1 MEKMLLM
8 LAIGSGL
15 LSLLFLFATFSAIRK
30 KKIVGSLLRLLCVLL
45 FLSLTALFATITI
58 ATQGYRAL
66 THEAIVAVIRT
77 EPLEDKRFMAHL
89 EYPDGRNTSYEI
101 AGDALYMDAHIL
113 KWKPLANLLGLHTAY
128 ELDRLGG
135 RYSDIEDELQSP
147 RTLYALAQDKPI
159 NLFALRKRFA
169 FLSPLLDAEYGSAAF
184 IRVEKAAT
192 FEIRVSTT
200 GLLVREVQS
209 D

>member
-1 MEKMLLM
+1 MEKILLW
-8 LAIGSGL
+8 LAVGSGL

-30 KKIVGSLLRLLCVLL
+30 KKFFGSLLRLLCVLL
-45 FLSLTALFATITI
+45 FLSLCALFATITI

-77 EPLEDKRFMAHL
+77 EPLEDKQFMAHVDFL
-89 EYPDGRNTSYEI
+89 DGGYASYRI

-135 RYSDIEDELQSP
+135 RYSDIEDEMQSP

-159 NLFALRKRFA
+159 NMFALRKRFA